1 MKDNIADIR
10 SRVTRHD
17 LCYDAV
23 PFTYFEGFI
32 LGNGD
37 LGAVLWFEED
47 RMVLSL
53 DKADV
58 WERRADQS
66 LEPGM
71 DYRIA
76 LQQARDGSFDPSC
89 RVFDPVRPPDRVW
102 GNKLPIGRVEWPLG
116 QTPTALEGKIVL
128 YEAAFSLELQLEQGA
143 LTVWGYLH
151 ACENIVELEME
162 AHGKIPLPTC
172 SVARRLDERSEEI
185 MQIWDYPETEYGGQG
200 TDRYLVQGYSGDEQY
215 AVFVRQCHVASN
227 RARCAVTVVRGAV
240 GDALPARAAAAVEA
254 WQGRDDL
261 FDEHLAWWAR
271 FWTRSHLQVPDAA
284 LERLWYAEMYKLGCN
299 ARADKYPVTIMGV
312 WNPDTRIPPCYGDLH
327 HNLETEMN
335 YWPIFAANRLELA
348 MPLYELLVDQL
359 PRFEENCRTFFGW
372 SGAYLPAN
380 MDIYGQGVGFMWFP
394 WNLQVGVGAW
404 LAQHFWLH
412 YCYSGDRDFLR
423 DKAWPFMEAVGR
435 FWLGFLEA
443 DEEGVLHVPWSYSP
457 EYDDIVCKGRDS
469 AFDLALVRYLF
480 TTLIKAARDLGLG
493 AEETASYGQVLE
505 NLAPLPVDE
514 NGIQVYAGVPLE
526 RSHRHFSHLMAIHP
540 LGYVNVE
547 GDAGDRDL
555 IERSLAHLR
564 HIGTG
569 HWSGWSFPWAAL
581 IACRA
586 RRTNMAHSMLRFYT
600 DQVVLPNTLQV
611 SVDWRQTGFYTAEH
625 GFINTLEAGT
635 GAAAAIMEMLLQSW
649 GSKIRVFPCVPDAWP
664 AASFDSLRA
673 EGAFLV
679 NASYR
684 DGAVEWVHITSE
696 VGHDC
701 AVHNPWPQGDVVL
714 RDLGTGAEV
723 LLNGEVLAFATEAGG
738 RYELIGTV
746 AGRRQRPG
754 ATFAGLPRW
763 D

>member
-1 MKDNIADIR
+1 MKDDIADIR
-10 SRVTRHD
+10 DRVARHD
-17 LCYDAV
+17 LRYDAL
-23 PFTYFEGFI
+23 PCTYFEGFI

-71 DYRIA
+71 DYRTA
-76 LQQARDGSFDPSC
+76 LQQVRDGSFDPSC

-116 QTPTALEGKIVL
+116 QTPMALEGKIAL
-128 YEAAFSLELQLEQGA
+128 YEAAFSLELRLEQGT

-151 ACENIVELEME
+151 AGENIVELEME

-185 MQIWDYPETEYGGQG
+185 VRIWDYPETEYGGQG

-227 RARCAVTVVRGAV
+227 RARCAVTVVRGAA
-240 GDALPARAAAAVEA
+240 GDELPARAAAAVEA

-261 FDEHLAWWAR
+261 FDEHLTWWAR

-394 WNLQVGVGAW
+394 
-404 LAQHFWLH
+404 
-412 YCYSGDRDFLR
+412 
-423 DKAWPFMEAVGR
+423 
-435 FWLGFLEA
+435 LE
-443 DEEGVLHVPWSYSP
+443 
-457 EYDDIVCKGRDS
+457 
-469 AFDLALVRYLF
+469 F
-480 TTLIKAARDLGLG
+480 
-493 AEETASYGQVLE
+493 
-505 NLAPLPVDE
+505 
-514 NGIQVYAGVPLE
+514 
-526 RSHRHFSHLMAIHP
+526 
-540 LGYVNVE
+540 
-547 GDAGDRDL
+547 
-555 IERSLAHLR
+555 
-564 HIGTG
+564 
-569 HWSGWSFPWAAL
+569 
-581 IACRA
+581 
-586 RRTNMAHSMLRFYT
+586 
-600 DQVVLPNTLQV
+600 
-611 SVDWRQTGFYTAEH
+611 
-625 GFINTLEAGT
+625 
-635 GAAAAIMEMLLQSW
+635 
-649 GSKIRVFPCVPDAWP
+649 
-664 AASFDSLRA
+664 
-673 EGAFLV
+673 
-679 NASYR
+679 
-684 DGAVEWVHITSE
+684 
-696 VGHDC
+696 
-701 AVHNPWPQGDVVL
+701 
-714 RDLGTGAEV
+714 
-723 LLNGEVLAFATEAGG
+723 
-738 RYELIGTV
+738 
-746 AGRRQRPG
+746 AGRRGCLAGPALLAALLLQRRSGLSARQSLAFHGGRGPLLVGVSRSRRRGRAARALVLLARVRRHCVQGPG
-754 ATFAGLPRW
+754 FGVRSGAGALFVYHYHCRRTGSRIGRGRDGVLWSGPRKPSAASRG
-763 D
+763 